1 MFGAILRREN
11 ESSYQIIGMVVMILA
26 AANDGLHQLGVEIL
40 GAFEVMPIAFVIF
53 LSLQFV
59 VLAKRF
65 SRAFRE
71 VEDLSSNLEKK
82 VRERTVEV
90 IQQRDEIVE
99 QNKKIE
105 VAYKHIKDSVVY
117 ASRIQ
122 KAMLLSEDEI
132 TRHFKDAFILLKP
145 RDIVSGDF
153 YWFAE
158 VDIDAN
164 QNGQA
169 QNTPWNNGKVKI
181 IVAADCTGHGVPGA
195 FMTVMGND
203 FLNEIVL
210 ESNLI
215 NPEKI
220 ICELDQKVHQT
231 LARKDNENTAQDGMD
246 LAMIVLH
253 ETDNQMIF
261 SGAKNPMY
269 LIRDEKM
276 HIIKGSKY
284 PVGGGKFY
292 ANSNKSFEPHPIIL
306 KEGDVLYMFSDGYQD
321 QFGGEDGRKYMKK
334 RFRNYLHQI
343 SHKPMAEQKILLEQE
358 FEEWKGEQAQTDDVL
373 VLGIRI

>member
-1 MFGAILRREN
+1 MSE
-11 ESSYQIIGMVVMILA
+11 
-26 AANDGLHQLGVEIL
+26 
-40 GAFEVMPIAFVIF
+40 
-53 LSLQFV
+53 
-59 VLAKRF
+59 
-65 SRAFRE
+65 
-71 VEDLSSNLEKK
+71 NLEKK
-82 VRERTVEV
+82 VRERTIEV
-90 IQQRDEIVE
+90 IRQRDEIVE

-158 VDIDAN
+158 VEIN
-164 QNGQA
+164 TQNGHSSHI
-169 QNTPWNNGKVKI
+169 PWKDGKVKI

-203 FLNEIVL
+203 LLNEIVI
-210 ESNLI
+210 ESKII
-215 NPEKI
+215 NPEKV
-220 ICELDQKVHQT
+220 ICELDQKVHHT
-231 LARKDNENTAQDGMD
+231 LVRKDQENTAQDGMD
-246 LAMIVLH
+246 MAMIALH
-253 ETDNQMIF
+253 ESDNQMIF

-269 LIRDEKM
+269 LIREDKM
-276 HIIKGSKY
+276 HIIQGSKY

-292 ANSNKSFEPHPIIL
+292 ENSNKSFEPHPIIL
-306 KEGDVLYMFSDGYQD
+306 KEGDVLYMFSDGFQD
-321 QFGGEDGRKYMKK
+321 QFGGEQGRKYMKK
-334 RFRNYLHQI
+334 RFRNFLHQI
-343 SHKPMAEQKILLEQE
+343 SNKPMTEQKAILNQE
-358 FEEWKGEQAQTDDVL
+358 FESWKGEQAQTDDVL